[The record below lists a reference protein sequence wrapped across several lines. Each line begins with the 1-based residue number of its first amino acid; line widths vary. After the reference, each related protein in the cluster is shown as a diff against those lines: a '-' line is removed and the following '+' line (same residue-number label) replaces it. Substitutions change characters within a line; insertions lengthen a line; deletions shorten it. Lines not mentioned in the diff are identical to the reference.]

1 MNLHKDEYAFG
12 ALINDI
18 HEKSDIRSDIIEKD
32 YYVMLLLYELSK
44 KQQQDALPAYF
55 KGGTA
60 LYKAL
65 KSIRRFSEDIDIT
78 VCIDDC
84 NNNSQKKKRLKDA
97 TTKYQSLPRTLQKG
111 MEEHNNGSITTVYD
125 YESIVH
131 TADTD
136 DPLQRFG
143 HVKVEGTSFTVS
155 EPHTALQIEPILYTY
170 ATQEQ
175 KQILQQQFTVGPFWI
190 ETIRLERIFTD
201 KIFAAEF
208 YYERQSYFDV
218 AKHIYDVSVLMDIPQ
233 IQELL
238 HNRIV
243 LLQMVQ
249 YKRQEEQQRIGSNL
263 SNQLFRDFVV
273 FDELAKNDILQ
284 KEYQR
289 MQKNYVFAEHD
300 QLVYECIVRQL
311 KKLEPVLRQLDESL

>member
-97 TTKYQSLPRTLQKG
+97 TTKYQSLPRTLQKS

-136 DPLQRFG
+136 DPLQ
-143 HVKVEGTSFTVS
+143 
-155 EPHTALQIEPILYTY
+155 
-170 ATQEQ
+170 
-175 KQILQQQFTVGPFWI
+175 
-190 ETIRLERIFTD
+190 
-201 KIFAAEF
+201 
-208 YYERQSYFDV
+208 
-218 AKHIYDVSVLMDIPQ
+218 
-233 IQELL
+233 
-238 HNRIV
+238 
-243 LLQMVQ
+243 
-249 YKRQEEQQRIGSNL
+249 
-263 SNQLFRDFVV
+263 
-273 FDELAKNDILQ
+273 
-284 KEYQR
+284 
-289 MQKNYVFAEHD
+289 
-300 QLVYECIVRQL
+300 
-311 KKLEPVLRQLDESL
+311 

>member
-97 TTKYQSLPRTLQKG
+97 TTKYQSLPRTLQKS
-111 MEEHNNGSITTVYD
+111 MEEHNNGSSTTVYD

-136 DPLQRFG
+136 DPLQ
-143 HVKVEGTSFTVS
+143 
-155 EPHTALQIEPILYTY
+155 
-170 ATQEQ
+170 
-175 KQILQQQFTVGPFWI
+175 
-190 ETIRLERIFTD
+190 
-201 KIFAAEF
+201 
-208 YYERQSYFDV
+208 
-218 AKHIYDVSVLMDIPQ
+218 
-233 IQELL
+233 
-238 HNRIV
+238 
-243 LLQMVQ
+243 
-249 YKRQEEQQRIGSNL
+249 
-263 SNQLFRDFVV
+263 
-273 FDELAKNDILQ
+273 
-284 KEYQR
+284 
-289 MQKNYVFAEHD
+289 
-300 QLVYECIVRQL
+300 
-311 KKLEPVLRQLDESL
+311 